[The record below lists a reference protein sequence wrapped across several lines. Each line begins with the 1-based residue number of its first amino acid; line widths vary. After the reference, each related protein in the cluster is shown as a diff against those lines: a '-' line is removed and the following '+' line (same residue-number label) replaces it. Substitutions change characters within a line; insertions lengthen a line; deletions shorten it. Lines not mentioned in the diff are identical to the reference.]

1 MFRDINGNL
10 NWITEQ
16 TIQKVKNQSKMV
28 QPTKVTNK
36 TEENEYLLFLPY
48 KGKAGEAKLKYLQST
63 LKSTKPANSTW
74 KLSTLERS

>member
-1 MFRDINGNL
+1 MFRDINGNP

-16 TIQKVKNQSKMV
+16 TIQKVKNQSKMA

-36 TEENEYLLFLPY
+36 TEENECLLFLPY
-48 KGKAGEAKLKYLQST
+48 KGKAGEAKLKHLQST
-63 LKSTKPANSTW
+63 LKSTKPANCTC